1 MGNRDTGVELPSSLG
16 TAFHLFS
23 VISPEVECDFTEN
36 GLSPCQSTSTIF
48 AHIVSFQWPIKYHF
62 RTSGR
67 AKYLWSGHDRR
78 SPGVTG
84 ACEDSSLQDTLL
96 VIVEL
101 VYKVKIFYLTP
112 VNPHFSS
119 VIVIVTSLLNTVCQ
133 LLLKAFCVQWSI

>member
-1 MGNRDTGVELPSSLG
+1 M
-16 TAFHLFS
+16 
-23 VISPEVECDFTEN
+23 
-36 GLSPCQSTSTIF
+36 
-48 AHIVSFQWPIKYHF
+48 
-62 RTSGR
+62 
-67 AKYLWSGHDRR
+67 
-78 SPGVTG
+78 TG

-133 LLLKAFCVQWSI
+133 LLLKAFCVQ